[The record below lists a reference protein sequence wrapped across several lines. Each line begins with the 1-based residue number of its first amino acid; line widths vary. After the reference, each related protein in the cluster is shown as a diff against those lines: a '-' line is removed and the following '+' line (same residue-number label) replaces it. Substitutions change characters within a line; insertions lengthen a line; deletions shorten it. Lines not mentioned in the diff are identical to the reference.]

1 MFALMPSAKV
11 LIVTVALFGIAL
23 GIHDFYYIYVLY
35 LICGKKYKANLRKC
49 AEYSFFFG
57 FGILIPVS
65 MLSFMIG
72 DVRIVFLIATVILAL
87 LAFIYPISSIS
98 GQIDERDTSLKASKK
113 NKRVDP
119 ATMAPVQNAG
129 GAPASAELPAQ
140 AAPAPSMP
148 QEPVPVSAEDFYANR
163 PVQGPD
169 MQPASAAPDPTAFLN
184 SEVPGGYAPDGSD
197 NGNGGDYNG

>member
-1 MFALMPSAKV
+1 MV
-11 LIVTVALFGIAL
+11 
-23 GIHDFYYIYVLY
+23 
-35 LICGKKYKANLRKC
+35 
-49 AEYSFFFG
+49 
-57 FGILIPVS
+57 
-65 MLSFMIG
+65 SFMIG

-87 LAFIYPISSIS
+87 LAFIYPISAIS

-129 GAPASAELPAQ
+129 GVPGSAELPAQ

-169 MQPASAAPDPTAFLN
+169 MQQAPVAPDPTAFLN
-184 SEVPGGYAPDGSD
+184 SEVPGSYAPEGDD

>member
-1 MFALMPSAKV
+1 
-11 LIVTVALFGIAL
+11 VT
-23 GIHDFYYIYVLY
+23 
-35 LICGKKYKANLRKC
+35 GKKQKANAL
-49 AEYSFFFG
+49 AFG
-57 FGILIPVS
+57 FFKGGRKIGIGVCVGSYFCDVVHLNDKGSVS
-65 MLSFMIG
+65 MVSFMIG

-87 LAFIYPISSIS
+87 LAFIYPISAIS

-129 GAPASAELPAQ
+129 GVPGSAELPSQ

-169 MQPASAAPDPTAFLN
+169 MQQAPVAPDPTAFLN
-184 SEVPGGYAPDGSD
+184 SEVPGSYAPEGDD